1 MGRRGYRKSPDT
13 RGSRRVED
21 LAGIRRMPI
30 STFRGPLQAKQF
42 APDPLVEGGTRTPG
56 GVLNYDDNIAAH
68 PTLDARRAVPNLA
81 IKDKAVDGRTVLH
94 ALNDNYGEPNRGIG
108 FRHIEDHAGNRR
120 VIAGPF
126 QNNLAS
132 ADPQRG
138 IDYYHQVSNSTNTRI
153 LSSIEHEVLPFAASN
168 TNKDGERAVGGPAIK
183 VTTIQHYHQADK
195 STDDRVL
202 ASSANATTE
211 DAIIDAQRAAGAGHL
226 KNRAAIKRVIGDE
239 ALSEG
244 RQFKLKARPAWMAG
258 TGDVRTLPGLED
270 AAPVR
275 ILRDNLPLNVV
286 SDVELS
292 STPNAVTEDTIVDA
306 LRAAGPGH
314 LKNRAA
320 IKRVIGDEALS
331 EGRQY
336 RLRNRPAWMAGT
348 GQVRGIPGDSDP
360 NPVKVLR
367 DNLPTNVVGDIEL
380 ASALRDGS
388 ANDLDSR
395 RGVGG
400 NHVKDASFVTR
411 HFPTREHEGLSQ
423 RSVPQDVWADAD
435 KLGGLLRANNLPEG
449 TAAIVH
455 LGNKTF
461 GNLPNTRLDE
471 LVTANYGPLSVTTPK
486 LADLSVTTGKIA
498 NLAVDAPQ
506 ISGGAVGEVKLA
518 AAIKNGAQTVHSART
533 IGSALGGTSL
543 ASAAGDH
550 SHGSGNTMDF
560 DFLSTPQRRRAL
572 AQRLT
577 VRRTLRDFKPIE
589 GDPEGTVTVEQYNRL
604 LRFVRLL
611 ASQQQTLVHILQ
623 DAPDL
628 DGFERERRRRRGNLP
643 FPEAMFE
650 WRRHKQIGDRGGYVH
665 QPHLHHYANP
675 HVDLVA

>member
-1 MGRRGYRKSPDT
+1 M
-13 RGSRRVED
+13 
-21 LAGIRRMPI
+21 
-30 STFRGPLQAKQF
+30 
-42 APDPLVEGGTRTPG
+42 
-56 GVLNYDDNIAAH
+56 
-68 PTLDARRAVPNLA
+68 
-81 IKDKAVDGRTVLH
+81 DGRTVLH

-108 FRHIEDHAGNRR
+108 FRHIEDHAANRR

-138 IDYYHQVSNSTNTRI
+138 VDYYHQVSNSTNTRI
-153 LSSIEHEVLPFAASN
+153 LASIDHEVLPFAASN
-168 TNKDGERAVGGPAIK
+168 TNKDDQRAVGGPAIK

-202 ASSANATTE
+202 ASYANALAE
-211 DAIIDAQRAAGAGHL
+211 DQDASRAAGAHHL
-226 KNRAAIKRVIGDE
+226 KNKAAIKRVIGDE

-292 STPNAVTEDTIVDA
+292 STPNAVTEDISVDA

-336 RLRNRPAWMAGT
+336 RLRNRPAWMDGT

-367 DNLPTNVVGDIEL
+367 DNLPTNVVGDVEL

-471 LVTANYGPLSVTTPK
+471 LVTTNYGPLSVTTPK

-550 SHGSGNTMDF
+550 SHGSGNEMHF
-560 DFLSTPQRRRAL
+560 DALSTPERRRSL
-572 AQRLT
+572 AQRLSIRRS
-577 VRRTLRDFKPIE
+577 VQRAEGPVSRIEFRTLQSAVL
-589 GDPEGTVTVEQYNRL
+589 TL
-604 LRFVRLL
+604 L
-611 ASQQQTLVHILQ
+611 HILQ

-628 DGFERERRRRRGNLP
+628 DAFERERRRRLGNLP
-643 FPEAMFE
+643 WNESMFE
-650 WRRHKQIGDRGGYVH
+650 WRRHKQTGDRGGYIH

-675 HVDLVA
+675 HADLVA